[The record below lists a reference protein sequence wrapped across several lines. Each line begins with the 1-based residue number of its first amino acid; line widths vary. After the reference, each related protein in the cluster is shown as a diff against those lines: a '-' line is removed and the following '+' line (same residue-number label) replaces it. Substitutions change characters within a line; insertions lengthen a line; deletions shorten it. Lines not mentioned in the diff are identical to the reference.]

1 MREKVDY
8 FTADYRDGRV
18 HIGGKVY
25 QAGYFAT
32 HLLNQ
37 FYENDTAARISVFT
51 TDNWHLEQTL
61 EIGYMDKKDF
71 LETGKRMLNIF
82 KALHWLSPFNMLDTK
97 AEQERVANLFTEET
111 YTKITEYWKCKAE
124 VYSMTDEQA
133 WLDRVPKSYDKEFMI
148 EARDLLGEVFFTL
161 DFYNDLTED
170 MRNAFYALRK
180 FVSRT
185 DEAERFDEEH
195 LLPIALEVFGKAPFP
210 VQTEYVGIKKS
221 SRSKTATVARRLYF
235 ESYFSFII
243 TDFFEGLHHGHYPR
257 QCEICKKYFL
267 MTSARKQKYCNG
279 ISPYEYNGEKKTCR
293 QYAVIMGK
301 KEKVDAHPI
310 LSIHKKRC
318 NCIRAELSKGTIT
331 RQFATAAK
339 EIADELKTLAIHGDE
354 YTAELFKRDM
364 TREAL
369 YALTDKRLKQRQ

>member
-124 VYSMTDEQA
+124 IYSMTDEQA

-170 MRNAFYALRK
+170 MQKAFYALRK

-185 DEAERFDEEH
+185 D
-195 LLPIALEVFGKAPFP
+195 
-210 VQTEYVGIKKS
+210 
-221 SRSKTATVARRLYF
+221 
-235 ESYFSFII
+235 
-243 TDFFEGLHHGHYPR
+243 
-257 QCEICKKYFL
+257 
-267 MTSARKQKYCNG
+267 
-279 ISPYEYNGEKKTCR
+279 
-293 QYAVIMGK
+293 
-301 KEKVDAHPI
+301 
-310 LSIHKKRC
+310 
-318 NCIRAELSKGTIT
+318 
-331 RQFATAAK
+331 
-339 EIADELKTLAIHGDE
+339 
-354 YTAELFKRDM
+354 
-364 TREAL
+364 
-369 YALTDKRLKQRQ
+369 

>member
-1 MREKVDY
+1 MREKVEY

-18 HIGGKVY
+18 NIGGKVY

-37 FYENDTAARISVFT
+37 FYENDTAARIAVFT
-51 TDNWHLEQTL
+51 TDNWHLERTL
-61 EIGYMDKKDF
+61 EIGYMDVKDF
-71 LETGKRMLNIF
+71 LEAGERMLNIF
-82 KALHWLSPFNMLDTK
+82 TALPWLSPFNMLDTK
-97 AEQERVANLFTEET
+97 AERERVAKLFTEENHK
-111 YTKITEYWKCKAE
+111 KITEYWRRKAE
-124 VYSMTDEQA
+124 VYNMTDEQA
-133 WLDRVPKSYDKEFMI
+133 WLDRVPKSYDKEFMT
-148 EARDLLGEVFFTL
+148 EARDLLNEVFFTL
-161 DFYNDLTED
+161 DFYNDLKED
-170 MRNAFYALRK
+170 MRNAFHGLRE
-180 FVSRT
+180 FVSYI
-185 DEAERFDEEH
+185 DEADRFDEEH
-195 LLPIALEVFGKAPFP
+195 LLPIALEMFGSAAFP

-235 ESYFSFII
+235 ENYYSFIL
-243 TDFFEGLHHGHYPR
+243 TDFFEGLHYGHYPR

-279 ISPYEYNGEKKTCR
+279 ISPYEYNGEKQTCS

-331 RQFATAAK
+331 KEFAAVAK
-339 EIADELKTLAIHGDE
+339 EIADELKTLAIHGDG
-354 YTAELFKRDM
+354 YTAEQFKRDM

-369 YALTDKRLKQRQ
+369 YTLTDKRLKQRQ

>member
-1 MREKVDY
+1 M
-8 FTADYRDGRV
+8 
-18 HIGGKVY
+18 
-25 QAGYFAT
+25 
-32 HLLNQ
+32 
-37 FYENDTAARISVFT
+37 
-51 TDNWHLEQTL
+51 
-61 EIGYMDKKDF
+61 
-71 LETGKRMLNIF
+71 
-82 KALHWLSPFNMLDTK
+82 
-97 AEQERVANLFTEET
+97 
-111 YTKITEYWKCKAE
+111 
-124 VYSMTDEQA
+124 
-133 WLDRVPKSYDKEFMI
+133 
-148 EARDLLGEVFFTL
+148 

-170 MRNAFYALRK
+170 MQKAFYALRK
-180 FVSRT
+180 FVSHI
-185 DEAERFDEEH
+185 DKADRFDEEH

-235 ESYFSFII
+235 ENYYSFIL

-293 QYAVIMGK
+293 QYAVMMGK
-301 KEKVDAHPI
+301 KEKVDAHPV

-331 RQFATAAK
+331 RQFAAAAK

-354 YTAELFKRDM
+354 YTAEQFKKDM